1 MALDNPQLVEFCNDE
16 LRQIADR
23 FVALQIRVDH
33 AYQEYLARELGTVI
47 NDGGSTNPVLDGS
60 ATDGRTI
67 ATGGDVYNLVTMFQD
82 FQTFMTSG
90 RVEVLYKWQV
100 NGNRVN

>member
-1 MALDNPQLVEFCNDE
+1 MSLNNPQLVEFANDE

-23 FVALQIRVDH
+23 FVALKIRVDA
-33 AYQEYLARELGTVI
+33 AYQGYLARDLGTVI
-47 NDGGSTNPVLDGS
+47 NDGGSTNPILDGS

-67 ATGGDVYNLVTMFQD
+67 ATGGDVFNLVTLMTD
-82 FQTFMTSG
+82 FQTFMTQG

-100 NGNRVN
+100 NGNRVS

>member
-1 MALDNPQLVEFCNDE
+1 MALNNPQLVDFCNDE

-23 FVALQIRVDH
+23 FVALQIRVDS
-33 AYQEYLARELGTVI
+33 AYSTYLARNLGTII

-67 ATGGDVYNLVTMFQD
+67 ATGGDVYNLVTMMQD
-82 FQTFMTSG
+82 FQTFMTQG
-90 RVEVLYKWQV
+90 RVDVLYKWQV
-100 NGNRVN
+100 NGNRSN

>member
-23 FVALQIRVDH
+23 FVALKIRVDS
-33 AYQEYLARELGTVI
+33 ANSEYNARNLGTVI

-60 ATDGRTI
+60 ATDGRTV
-67 ATGGDVYNLVTMFQD
+67 ATGGDVWNLVTLLQD
-82 FQTFMTSG
+82 FQTFMTSD
-90 RVEVLYKWQV
+90 RVDVLYKWQV

>member
-1 MALDNPQLVEFCNDE
+1 MALDSPQLVDFCNDE

-23 FVALQIRVDH
+23 FVALKIRVDA
-33 AYQEYLARELGTVI
+33 AYAEYLARTLGDVI

-60 ATDGRTI
+60 ETDGRTI
-67 ATGGDVYNLVTMFQD
+67 ATGGDVFNLITLMTD
-82 FQTFMTSG
+82 FQTFLNSG
-90 RVEVLYKWQV
+90 RVDVLYKWQV

>member
-1 MALDNPQLVEFCNDE
+1 MALDSPQLTEFCNDE

-23 FVALQIRVDH
+23 FVALKIRVD
-33 AYQEYLARELGTVI
+33 AAVEEYNARNLGTVI
-47 NDGGSTNPVLDGS
+47 TDGGSSNNVLDGS

-67 ATGGDVYNLVTMFQD
+67 ATGGDVWNLVTLMQD

-90 RVEVLYKWQV
+90 RVDVLYKWQV
-100 NGNRVN
+100 NGNRG